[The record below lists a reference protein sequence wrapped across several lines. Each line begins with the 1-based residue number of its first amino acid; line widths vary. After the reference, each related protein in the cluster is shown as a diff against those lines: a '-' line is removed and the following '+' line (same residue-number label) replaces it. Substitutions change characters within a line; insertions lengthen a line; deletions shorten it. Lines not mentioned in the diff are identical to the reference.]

1 MPQYILA
8 LDQGTTSSRALLFDA
23 AGEVAALAQQ
33 EFRQNYPRPG
43 WVEHDAREIWSAQY
57 AVARRALEHA
67 GVDVKSVAAI
77 AITNQRETTVLWDR
91 FTGEPIAPAIVWQD
105 RRTAERVEALEAQ
118 GLGPLVRGKTGL
130 RCPPASGERRNPFW
144 HDGQLAHLEFNAR
157 CGARHRYDQCFQNAV
172 VRPPQRSVG

>member
-77 AITNQRETTVLWDR
+77 AITNLKQQFCGIALRENPLPLRLFGRIVERPNALKLWRLRGLVLW
-91 FTGEPIAPAIVWQD
+91 
-105 RRTAERVEALEAQ
+105 
-118 GLGPLVRGKTGL
+118 
-130 RCPPASGERRNPFW
+130 
-144 HDGQLAHLEFNAR
+144 
-157 CGARHRYDQCFQNAV
+157 
-172 VRPPQRSVG
+172 

>member
-67 GVDVKSVAAI
+67 GVDVKSALRLFGRIVERP
-77 AITNQRETTVLWDR
+77 NGLKLWRLRGLVLW
-91 FTGEPIAPAIVWQD
+91 
-105 RRTAERVEALEAQ
+105 
-118 GLGPLVRGKTGL
+118 
-130 RCPPASGERRNPFW
+130 
-144 HDGQLAHLEFNAR
+144 
-157 CGARHRYDQCFQNAV
+157 
-172 VRPPQRSVG
+172 

>member
-91 FTGEPIAPAIVWQD
+91 FTGEPCSIMCQV
-105 RRTAERVEALEAQ
+105 
-118 GLGPLVRGKTGL
+118 
-130 RCPPASGERRNPFW
+130 PASERRKAKSF
-144 HDGQLAHLEFNAR
+144 LARWTAGSF
-157 CGARHRYDQCFQNAV
+157 GI
-172 VRPPQRSVG
+172 